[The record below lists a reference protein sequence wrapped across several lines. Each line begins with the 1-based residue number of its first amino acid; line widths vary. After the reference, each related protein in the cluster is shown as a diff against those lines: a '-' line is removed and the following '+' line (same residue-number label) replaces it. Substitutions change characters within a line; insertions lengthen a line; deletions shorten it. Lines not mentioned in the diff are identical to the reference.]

1 MEEYRDINGD
11 SGVIRYEMGIDYIR
25 VQFKTGAVYKYTYNS
40 AGKENIEHMKL
51 LAKNGD
57 GLNAFINTT
66 VRRDYEV
73 REK

>member
-11 SGVIRYEMGIDYIR
+11 SGVIGYEMGIDYIR
-25 VQFKTGAVYKYTYNS
+25 VQFKTGAVYKYTYSS
-40 AGKENIEHMKL
+40 AKRENVEHMKL

-57 GLNAFINTT
+57 GLNAFINTR
-66 VRRDYEV
+66 VRRNYEV